1 MIAAKVVFISW
12 HISSYFESDL
22 FRFPVQQLK
31 KAVVN
36 LQRMFVMSYKH
47 AGRKYSFIYAELELG
62 RVAIVSPEGLQ
73 SPVTCTNYALPLA
86 P

>member
-36 LQRMFVMSYKH
+36 LQRMFVMSYNMLD
-47 AGRKYSFIYAELELG
+47 GRIRSYTFSLNWGELRSFRPKDYN
-62 RVAIVSPEGLQ
+62 RP
-73 SPVTCTNYALPLA
+73 
-86 P
+86 